1 MPTLGYGRIND
12 ISLLNIGE
20 ILIVTEGHV
29 QGNITIWNGKRK
41 NLFNEIKVNSHGKE
55 VRKICFSPNGKY
67 LISGGFDNNIK
78 IYDILN
84 NFNLASELE
93 HNDKDIRV

>member
-20 ILIVTEGHV
+20 ILIITEGHV
-29 QGNITIWNGKRK
+29 QGNITIWNRKRK